1 MKPTTTKDT
10 TRSRLVIQMEALVDP
25 RGRVLKINTKDKL
38 GPLIGRLF
46 VWQEAE
52 HYAKDRLKET
62 WKEVYDEGVI
72 PSDDALRGNSGTTIV
87 AESVQFSILTEVGTP
102 QQRFQ
107 LETFITEVA
116 RKYKLDPVAL
126 KALAEI
132 CREPSKA
139 PLKKT
144 VVEATDGPA

>member
-1 MKPTTTKDT
+1 MKPTTRDT
-10 TRSRLVIQMEALVDP
+10 THSRLVSQMEALVDP

-72 PSDDALRGNSGTTIV
+72 PSDEALRETPGARYLGR
-87 AESVQFSILTEVGTP
+87 AGQFSILTEVSAP

-116 RKYKLDPVAL
+116 RKYKLNPIAL
-126 KALAEI
+126 KALAEV